1 MIVYI
6 WKMEIICIITLSN
19 NMYKHILRE
28 INMYNGYQAFY
39 SLNWQNFNY
48 FHMCF
53 VKFMKF

>member
-1 MIVYI
+1 
-6 WKMEIICIITLSN
+6 MEIICIITLSN

-39 SLNWQNFNY
+39 SLNWQNFNC